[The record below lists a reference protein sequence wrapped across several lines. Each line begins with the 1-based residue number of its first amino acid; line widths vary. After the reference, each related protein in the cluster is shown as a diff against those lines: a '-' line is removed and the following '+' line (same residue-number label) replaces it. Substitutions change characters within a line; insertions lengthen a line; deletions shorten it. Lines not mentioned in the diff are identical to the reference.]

1 MDRRNDMSVHIE
13 LDLPEGT
20 FSSLRTSPERFVG
33 ELRLAAA
40 AKWYEMRLL
49 SQSKAA
55 EVAGVSRQEFVEALG
70 RLGVSP
76 VQTTPDELAAE
87 VNRE

>member
-1 MDRRNDMSVHIE
+1 MSVHVE
-13 LDLPEGT
+13 LDLPEGA
-20 FSSLRTSPERFVG
+20 FSCLGTSPERFVQ

-40 AKWYEMRLL
+40 AKWYELGRL

-55 EVAGVSRQEFVEALG
+55 EIAGVSRQEFIDALG

-76 VQTTPDELAAE
+76 FQETSAQLEAE
-87 VNRE
+87 VNGA